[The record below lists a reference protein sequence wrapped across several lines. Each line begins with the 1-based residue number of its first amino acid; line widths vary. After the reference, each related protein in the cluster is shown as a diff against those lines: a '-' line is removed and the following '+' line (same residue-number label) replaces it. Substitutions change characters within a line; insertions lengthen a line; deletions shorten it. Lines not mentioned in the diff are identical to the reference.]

1 MQRLQNAKR
10 RSEKTQSF
18 HTKEAIWRSLGLVA
32 IFVVIFVVQ
41 VLIGV
46 DESVMRAGLVKSV
59 TREGEY
65 WRLITAPFMH
75 ASARHLLMN
84 AYAAF
89 FFGILVELYGGQWLL
104 LPLFLAS
111 AIGGSVASLLLLSAA
126 SVGASGGLMGF
137 LGFLLVAWL
146 RRGRSLPKDFGIGL
160 AKAIV
165 PTAVIG
171 LVAWRQ
177 IDNAAHLGGFLTGA
191 VIGVACFLP
200 SSGKLPLPS
209 TSLTNRL
216 DRVSQFSIGCA
227 ACWALFALVK

>member
-1 MQRLQNAKR
+1 MQHLQIAKR
-10 RSEKTQSF
+10 RSEKSQSSQ
-18 HTKEAIWRSLGLVA
+18 TKEAIWRSLGLVA
-32 IFVVIFVVQ
+32 IFVIIFTAQ
-41 VLIGV
+41 VLVGV
-46 DESVMRAGLVKSV
+46 DESVTRAGLVKSI

-65 WRLITAPFMH
+65 WRLATAPFMH
-75 ASARHLLMN
+75 ASANHLLMN

-89 FFGILVELYGGQWLL
+89 FFGLLVELYGGQWLL
-104 LPLFLAS
+104 LPLFMAS
-111 AIGGSVASLLLLSAA
+111 ALGGSVASLLLLSSA

-137 LGFLLVAWL
+137 LGFLLIAWI

-171 LVAWRQ
+171 LLAWRQ

-191 VIGVACFLP
+191 VIGAVCFSP

-209 TSLTNRL
+209 SKFTNRL
-216 DRVSQFSIGCA
+216 DRASQFSIACA
-227 ACWALFALVK
+227 ACWVLFALVK